1 MLRDPIARHFS
12 LKAMELLAG
21 PPYHLA
27 PGAETQVDDCALKLV
42 FYVVFTL
49 RSRAQLTMLSMRA
62 LSMLMMMFMMMVM
75 GRVGRVVQIR
85 AWALPQASRKRLGL
99 LPQARSSCCRAASA
113 HR

>member
-1 MLRDPIARHFS
+1 LLRDPIARHFS

-85 AWALPQASRKRLGL
+85 AWALPQASRAGEAWPAATGPLQL
-99 LPQARSSCCRAASA
+99 LPCRLRS
-113 HR
+113 